1 MLIFFHVEKKVAI
14 NIALYKIGM
23 KTPFF
28 GCLTFWVASVFKI
41 DLLAKRANYDLQ
53 KNTKFDVFHWYIVF
67 KNNKDSLI
75 RTTPYLLTIE
85 KSPDLLSISPNML
98 CELCLHAFACDTY
111 ISMTRDVF
119 LIQLSLCSC
128 AKNKIFHFL
137 MEFGMFEICSQKIF

>member
-1 MLIFFHVEKKVAI
+1 MFIHVEKKGAI
-14 NIALYKIGM
+14 NIALYKMGM

-85 KSPDLLSISPNML
+85 KSPDLLSISPNMS

-111 ISMTRDVF
+111 MSMTLNVFRYNWAYALVWKNTMFHLLIFKSKSDGIQDVWN
-119 LIQLSLCSC
+119 L
-128 AKNKIFHFL
+128 
-137 MEFGMFEICSQKIF
+137 